1 MSVLTDDCLAPLGN
15 RSRCYLLLLLR
26 KKESGLIHHSQVFLR
41 LNLWWTD
48 SRRYRLFSPQLQP
61 NGLHRPP
68 LSWDRR
74 EVRRGLLS
82 ESVSPAPASP
92 ELCAC
97 GSSVFPVLR
106 RAFTEDQWGLGP
118 SKRHSE
124 EETAITQWWGKDITS
139 SIVVFRTPVHICWSA
154 EEQWLEWE
162 DSKHLVTSTAI
173 QTRWDPLLKI
183 AS

>member
-82 ESVSPAPASP
+82 ESVSPASASP

-124 EETAITQWWGKDITS
+124 EDGARISHLALS
-139 SIVVFRTPVHICWSA
+139 SSGLLCIFADVQR
-154 EEQWLEWE
+154 
-162 DSKHLVTSTAI
+162 STG
-173 QTRWDPLLKI
+173 
-183 AS
+183 